1 MDAMSLQLLL
11 ATCAPLVH
19 PATAAALVTVE
30 SSGNPHAIGVVGG
43 RLERQ
48 PRTRAEATAT
58 AAALAAGG
66 WRFSVGLAQ
75 ISAANFRW
83 LGLDIEAAFEP
94 CRNLSAMQTV
104 LLGCLSRHAAPS
116 QQDLR
121 RALSCYYSG
130 NPRTGFAHGYVQR
143 VVAAASPSLTPPTPE
158 EKRP

>member
-1 MDAMSLQLLL
+1 MDALSLPMLL
-11 ATCAPLVH
+11 AACAPLVH
-19 PATAAALVTVE
+19 PATATALVSVE

-48 PRTRAEATAT
+48 PRMRAEALAT
-58 AAALAAGG
+58 AAALAGDG

-75 ISAANFRW
+75 ISAANFHW
-83 LGLDIEAAFEP
+83 LGLSIEAAFEP
-94 CRNLSAMQTV
+94 CRNLAAMQTV
-104 LLGCLSRHAAPS
+104 LLSCLSYQVAPS

-130 NPRTGFAHGYVQR
+130 NPRTGFTHGYVQR